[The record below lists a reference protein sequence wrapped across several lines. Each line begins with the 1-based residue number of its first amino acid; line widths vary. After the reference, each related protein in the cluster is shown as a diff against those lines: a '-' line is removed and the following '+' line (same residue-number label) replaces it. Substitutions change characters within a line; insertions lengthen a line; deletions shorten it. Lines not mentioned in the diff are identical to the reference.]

1 MYITVPE
8 GRIVTSTL
16 TEDERILSGVLRHV
30 REAAR
35 DSNFLLPGEIKL
47 AERLNCSRPQVRTAL
62 AQLERQGI
70 VIRSQGSATVVDP
83 VALRLSARFEASV
96 EYGEVLARMG
106 YTPWVEVLT
115 AETIELPADLAPL
128 LSPESIDCAVRI
140 VVRWY
145 ADGQAAMVA
154 EYTIPLP
161 AGEHG
166 GITATD
172 PVYESAKNLWGEGI
186 AWEIVT
192 AGVALLDDKYS
203 ELLQLDEGTEAK
215 KWETIGV
222 TLSGQRIFYALEHHH
237 PTLVMYSFV
246 RTMRAPWSAVPGH

>member
-1 MYITVPE
+1 MEITVPE
-8 GRIVTSTL
+8 GRIVTGSL

-35 DSNFLLPGEIKL
+35 DSNFLLPGELKL
-47 AERLNCSRPQVRTAL
+47 AEWLNCSRPQVRVAL

-70 VIRSQGSATVVDP
+70 VIRSQGAATVVDP

-96 EYGEVLARMG
+96 SYGEVLARMG
-106 YTPWVEVLT
+106 YTPSVEILT

-128 LSPESIDCAVRI
+128 LSPLSTTRAVKI
-140 VVRWY
+140 VLRWY
-145 ADGQAAMVA
+145 ADDQAAMVA

-161 AGEHG
+161 AGEHDP
-166 GITATD
+166 INPTD

-192 AGVALLDDKYS
+192 AGVALLDDNYAD
-203 ELLQLDEGTEAK
+203 LLQLDKGTEAK
-215 KWETIGV
+215 MWETIGV
-222 TLSGQRIFYALEHHH
+222 TLSGERIFYALEHHH

-246 RTMRAPWSAVPGH
+246 RTMRAPWSAIPGH